1 MSTNSVETEDSIN
14 LGNELG
20 IWFVATRITAVLLL
34 MLTGILGNCLVLTIY
49 GREKKQDEAVYVIAL
64 AVIDLFACVFLLP
77 QVPVSELS
85 VKLDWSLKVIM
96 DKVYRTLS
104 ASCYYSY
111 LFVQVAMA
119 LDQFIAVFRPFK
131 YTRMR
136 KKLNWWLFSVGALI
150 IVIQISALVQPSNTI
165 YRISL
170 AFFVIIL
177 SMCFATLIGAYTAIA
192 LKLYAQRRVIRPQTQ
207 RADDIA
213 LRTISQAATDAA
225 TAAQDLARA
234 AEPAPPGKKRAMH
247 IQALKIYTSILLVF
261 VVTNLASAAIALLG
275 MKWLTYVGY
284 ISRTA
289 AHPVIYYCFVE
300 KFRNS
305 VKEYW
310 HRLTGC

>member
-1 MSTNSVETEDSIN
+1 MSADSVKTEDIS
-14 LGNELG
+14 LGNEPIG
-20 IWFVATRITAVLLL
+20 IWFVATRVTVVLLL
-34 MLTGILGNCLVLTIY
+34 MLAGILGNCLVLTIY
-49 GREKKQDEAVYVIAL
+49 GRDKKQVEAVYIIAL
-64 AVIDLFACVFLLP
+64 ALLDLFSCVFLLP
-77 QVPVSELS
+77 QVPISELS
-85 VKLDWSLKVIM
+85 VNSDWSLKVVM

-104 ASCYYSY
+104 ASCYYAY

-150 IVIQISALVQPSNTI
+150 IVIQISALIQPSNTI

-177 SMCFATLIGAYTAIA
+177 SMCFATLIGAYTATA
-192 LKLYAQRRVIRPQTQ
+192 LKLYVQRRAIRPQTQ
-207 RADDIA
+207 RTDDIV
-213 LRTISQAATDAA
+213 LRAVTQATDAA
-225 TAAQDLARA
+225 TTAQELAR

-247 IQALKIYTSILLVF
+247 IQALKIYTAILLVF

-284 ISRTA
+284 VSRTA

-300 KFRNS
+300 KFRSS